1 MEFQSGA
8 VRPVG
13 SIEDG
18 WAIIKDDYWT
28 FFGMTLITIVILVVA
43 AISLG
48 LVNNAITFAISTLL
62 GVATSGSGDT
72 AKMSA
77 AILPQLISMV
87 ISVFTNI
94 LVGTVSGAFFCGI
107 YAALS
112 RKANSGVADFSDLF
126 GGFKKFTS
134 CLIVATVLSLVQFVI
149 GVVALLGA
157 AALGV
162 SALGMGMLVKDG
174 QLNPA
179 AFGGILLVALVFV
192 VITIVVNL
200 IISALTAFAYPL
212 IGERN
217 LSGGEALMLSIKS
230 GFANLGGLI
239 LLLILLGLMTFGGI
253 LVCFIGVL
261 FVAPI
266 ITAALFAAYQ
276 SVFGRTGGNY
286 NYAPPPPPTFNNQPG
301 Y

>member
-8 VRPVG
+8 VRPIG

-18 WAIIKDDYWT
+18 WNIIKDDYWT
-28 FFGMTLITIVILVVA
+28 FFGMTLVTIIILVVA
-43 AISLG
+43 AVILG
-48 LVNNAITFAISTLL
+48 AINNAITFGISTVL
-62 GVATSGSGDT
+62 GIASSSSGDA
-72 AKMSA
+72 AKISA
-77 AILPQLISMV
+77 AVLPQLISMV
-87 ISVFTNI
+87 ISIFTNI
-94 LVGTVSGAFFCGI
+94 IVGAVSGAFFCGI

-126 GGFKKFTS
+126 AGFKKITS
-134 CLIVATVLSLVQFVI
+134 CLIVATVLSLIQFVI

-162 SALGMGMLVKDG
+162 SALGMGMLVKYG

-179 AFGGILLVALVFV
+179 AFGGILLIALVFV
-192 VITIVVNL
+192 VITMVVNL
-200 IISALTAFAYPL
+200 IISALTTFAYPL
-212 IGERN
+212 IADRN
-217 LSGGEALMLSIKS
+217 LSGGAALMLSIKS
-230 GFANLGGLI
+230 GFANLGGLV
-239 LLLILLGLMTFGGI
+239 LLLFLLGLIAFGGI

-276 SVFGRTGGNY
+276 SVFGRTGGFY
-286 NYAPPPPPTFNNQPG
+286 QHTPPPPPIFNNQPG